1 MHLPLVYTSLGK
13 NVFKLISLCFFYLAA
28 WIHDNTVHR
37 SELPT
42 GLCVFVHLKTC
53 WSKSWSNLKKNSNS
67 TQQSPNTQVVTNG
80 QQWAKP
86 NFMLLEG
93 LWALKLSKESQRA
106 GLIHTAEGE
115 RGDSAITYQCKN
127 VSSQTWCLEMNS
139 WTCPRNYVSSLS
151 SFVTI
156 FWKKQRKWKCIWS
169 LGIQK
174 SRSGWNEVSDFFQ
187 VWQRKTFP
195 SHPGLLWE
203 NRLPK
208 PQAQHKRPE
217 KSWETRQPDFVVLFL
232 LPRAAALPTRQANII
247 FALLW
252 VNA

>member
-1 MHLPLVYTSLGK
+1 MHLPLVYKSLGK
-13 NVFKLISLCFFYLAA
+13 NVFKLISLRFFYLAA

-42 GLCVFVHLKTC
+42 GLCIFVHLKTC

-93 LWALKLSKESQRA
+93 FWALKLSKESQRA

-156 FWKKQRKWKCIWS
+156 FWKKTKKMKMYLKFRYSKEQKWLKWS
-169 LGIQK
+169 LGLFSSVTTQNIPLT
-174 SRSGWNEVSDFFQ
+174 SRS
-187 VWQRKTFP
+187 
-195 SHPGLLWE
+195 
-203 NRLPK
+203 
-208 PQAQHKRPE
+208 
-217 KSWETRQPDFVVLFL
+217 
-232 LPRAAALPTRQANII
+232 ALREQTSQTTGTE
-247 FALLW
+247 
-252 VNA
+252 